1 MAIFKKLS
9 LKDIHCTCCHS
20 RMNKLAL
27 PEPLMEGAEPI
38 CLDCQ
43 KKIRNSH
50 YEKMIAAKTKAEYN
64 EELALAL
71 KEVSSYWFDM
81 KGDQIVREFYE
92 KMKPD
97 FDGENSECA
106 VAKPNSIVAGVT
118 ADSLTSLSG
127 NVLVSACLLG
137 TACRYDGA
145 SKPNLDVLK
154 LFENPD
160 LHLIPVCPE
169 QLGGLATP
177 RKPAERNGKQ
187 VLCKDGT
194 DVTAQ
199 YEKGAYETL
208 ALAKLYGC
216 KCAILKAKSPS
227 CGSKQ
232 IYDGTHSRTLI
243 DGMGV
248 TAELLKSQ
256 GIVVI
261 SEEEL
266 N

>member
-50 YEKMIAAKTKAEYN
+50 YEKMIAAKTEVEYN

-92 KMKPD
+92 KVKPD
-97 FDGENSECA
+97 FGSTPL
-106 VAKPNSIVAGVT
+106 K
-118 ADSLTSLSG
+118 LSG

-208 ALAKLYGC
+208 ALAKLYDC
-216 KCAILKAKSPS
+216 KYAILKAKSPS

-232 IYDGTHSRTLI
+232 IYDGTHSHTLI

-266 N
+266 I